1 VTAAAHG
8 DRPDEEYDHHD
19 EVSVV
24 ALHDLRATRKKRR
37 IGDWNVIDALYRAY
51 ASAVVGALGVTML
64 SGVVGDDRLG
74 RHQLHDIRTVGPAVL
89 GAAVALAVAV
99 GLRSGARGGPIAL
112 EAAEVRHV
120 LLAPVDR
127 DVALAEPARRQ
138 LRHGTFIG
146 LVTGAAVGLLAY
158 RRLPGHPVSWV
169 VSGAAVGAAAGMS
182 MTGAAMAASGRRLGR
197 TAASALGAVLLA
209 WSAFDIVARRVTSP
223 ASMLGQLA
231 LWPIDLRPVALAGL
245 VPVVALAVLGL
256 RLIGGLSL
264 EQAERRGRLISHL
277 RFAATFQDLRTVMLL
292 RRQLAAELPRSRPWI
307 RLRPAPTRRRRT
319 VTWRRDWRGILR
331 WPASR
336 LLRLAALGVVAGL
349 STAAAW
355 SGTTPMIL
363 VAGGALYIAAL
374 DAIEGLAQEIDHP
387 DRRDSFP
394 APAGALHLR
403 HLVAP
408 SVVLALVILVGVAAA
423 AAVSGDPGEAFAVG
437 LPLALPAAALAVGG
451 AAVSSLRQPPDP
463 NRLMLDSTGSMLL
476 FHHGFP
482 PALAM
487 LGPAAVLLVHSGLNR
502 EPSADPVS
510 VAASAA
516 MNVALVAALVFGWV
530 RHRDAISGALAGGG
544 TRDVGK

>member
-1 VTAAAHG
+1 MTTAAH
-8 DRPDEEYDHHD
+8 DDEYEADLHD

-24 ALHDLRATRKKRR
+24 ALHDLRATRKRR
-37 IGDWNVIDALYRAY
+37 RLGDWNVIDALYRAY
-51 ASAVVGALGVTML
+51 ASAVVGALAVTLL

-74 RHQLHDIRTVGPAVL
+74 SHELHDVRTLGPAVI

-127 DVALAEPARRQ
+127 DLALAEPGRRQ

-146 LVTGAAVGLLAY
+146 LVTGAVVGLLAF

-169 VSGAAVGAAAGMS
+169 ASGAAVGAAAGAA
-182 MTGAAMAASGRRLGR
+182 MTGAAMIASGRRLGR
-197 TAASALGAVLLA
+197 MTATAVGALLIA
-209 WSAFDIVARRVTSP
+209 WSVVDVATGQLTSP

-231 LWPIDLRPVALAGL
+231 LWPIDVRPIAVVGL
-245 VPVVALAVLGL
+245 LPVVILAAVGL
-256 RLIGGLSL
+256 RVIGGLSL

-307 RLRPAPTRRRRT
+307 RLRPAPTKRRRT

-331 WPASR
+331 WPATR
-336 LLRLAALGVVAGL
+336 LLRLAGLGLVAGL

-355 SGTTPMIL
+355 SGTTPMVL
-363 VAGGALYIAAL
+363 VAGIGLYIAAL
-374 DAIEGLAQEIDHP
+374 DATEGLAQEIDHP

-394 APAGALHLR
+394 VPAGALHLR

-408 SVVLALVILVGVAAA
+408 SVVLAVVGLLGLAAA
-423 AAVSGDPGEAFAVG
+423 AAVSADPLRTVDIG
-437 LPLALPAAALAVGG
+437 LPLVLPGAVLAVGA

-463 NRLMLDSTGSMLL
+463 SRLMLDSSGTMLL
-476 FHHGFP
+476 FHHGLP
-482 PALAM
+482 PALAT
-487 LGPAAVLLVHSGLNR
+487 LAPAATLLVRSGLERDPGADPAAVAMSTALNL
-502 EPSADPVS
+502 
-510 VAASAA
+510 
-516 MNVALVAALVFGWV
+516 ALVAALVLGWV
-530 RHRDAISGALAGGG
+530 RHREEIAKALAGPQAA
-544 TRDVGK
+544 RADAK